1 MTVLFLD
8 LETFS
13 TVPIKHGTHAYAE
26 AAEVMVFAYAIDE
39 EPVIVLDLINDP
51 NALCEME
58 EVLSYVGNYVTT
70 VVAHNSHF
78 DRTVLRHCGYDIPVQ
93 HWHDTM
99 VRALCHGLPGSLDKL
114 SDIFKLGDKAKD
126 KEGKK
131 LIQLFCVPRPK
142 KQKLRRATKDTHPA
156 EWQKFLDYAEL
167 DIEAMR
173 VLYKRLPRWNY
184 QGAELDLWLLDQK
197 INDRGVTVDLDLA
210 NAAIETVT
218 EEQKRLKVKTN
229 HATFGEV
236 GSATQRAKLLKFI
249 NEYWELDLPDLKA
262 DTIDKILKDDP
273 PWDLRDLLL
282 TRLQASTTS
291 TTKYKRVVS
300 GVSSDGRLRGLIQ
313 FCGAPRTARDAG
325 RLLQPQNLMRPTM
338 KNAAIEDGIAAMK
351 GGYAAQAYDNVM
363 EVAAN
368 AMRGVIVASEGKKLV
383 VADLSNIEGV
393 SAAWLAQED
402 WKLTAFRAYF
412 AGKGE
417 DLYKT
422 AYARMFNVDPSEVG
436 EGSKRQIGKVAELML
451 QYEGGVG
458 AFLTGAATYG
468 IDLDAMAQGAIDM
481 LPANIRR
488 EANKA
493 FGWAMKKDKTY
504 GLAENTFIVCDA
516 FKRMW
521 REAHP
526 GITAM
531 WALLDEAMR
540 EAVETPSKEF
550 PVGTLTVKR
559 DGKWLKII
567 LPSGRALSYPSPK
580 VERGKISY
588 MGLSTFSRQ
597 WKRISTYGGKAFE
610 NVTQAFARDIF
621 KGTDML
627 PGNDNILTTQHRIEA
642 AGYNILIPVHD
653 ELVTEIWDG
662 ESLLP
667 GTVCAMGS
675 AEHLSS
681 LMATPPRWAS
691 DIPLAAKGFETY
703 RYRKG

>member
-26 AAEVMVFAYAIDE
+26 AAEIMVFAYAWND
-39 EPVIVLDLINDP
+39 EPVKVVDLVNDSTG
-51 NALCEME
+51 LIEME
-58 EVLSYVGNYVTT
+58 AEINAALNGEATF
-70 VVAHNSHF
+70 VAHNSHF
-78 DRTVLRHCGYDIPVQ
+78 DRTILRHCGYDIPVE

-99 VRALCHGLPGSLDKL
+99 VRALAHGLPGSLDKL
-114 SDIFKLGDKAKD
+114 SHDIFKLGDKAKD

-156 EWQKFLDYAEL
+156 EWQTFLDYAAS

-184 QGAELDLWLLDQK
+184 QGAEMALWQLDQK

-210 NAAIETVT
+210 HAAIETVT

-273 PWDLRDLLL
+273 PWDLRDLLF

-351 GGYAAQAYDNVM
+351 LDVAHLMYDNVM

-393 SAAWLAQED
+393 SGAWLSGED
-402 WKLTAFRAYF
+402 WKLDAFRAYF

-493 FGWAMKKDKTY
+493 FGWATKKDKTF
-504 GLAENTFIVCDA
+504 GLAENTYIVCDA

-526 GITAM
+526 GITKM
-531 WALLDEAMR
+531 WEMLDEAMR
-540 EAVETPSKEF
+540 EAVETPGREF
-550 PVGTLTVKR
+550 PVGPLTVKR

-567 LPSGRALSYPSPK
+567 LPSGRALSYPSPR

-627 PGNDNILTTQHRIEA
+627 PGNDNILTTQHLIEE
-642 AGYNILIPVHD
+642 AGYDILIPVHD
-653 ELVTEIWDG
+653 ELVTEAPDDLFYSCEG
-662 ESLLP
+662 
-667 GTVCAMGS
+667 
-675 AEHLSS
+675 LSEF
-681 LMATPPRWAS
+681 MATPPHWAP